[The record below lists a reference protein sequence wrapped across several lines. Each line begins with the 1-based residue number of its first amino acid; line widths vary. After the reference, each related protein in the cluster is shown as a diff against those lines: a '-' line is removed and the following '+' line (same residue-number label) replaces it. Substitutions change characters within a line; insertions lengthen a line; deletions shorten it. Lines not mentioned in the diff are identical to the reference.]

1 MPIEALLPKLS
12 SIRLKGYER
21 RLNFPGEIFHFSRR
35 GTPIFVCVAKV
46 RSSFDKWVGG
56 THSDWITDPENP
68 HGWKST
74 DEAIEK
80 AVHKALDMRKKN
92 LCHGLPFGGV
102 KFTIFSEVPLVGG
115 FRVHAYKLLG
125 EALNF
130 FNGHVFSG
138 ADVHTSTTDLMLA
151 FGVSPYVLGLD
162 KEYGGSGDPSPW
174 TAVGVHKVIKE
185 FFGIFHP
192 DSKMHGKRVN
202 IKGIGKVGYPL
213 LKMLYDDGFNIG
225 IADIRREV
233 VEEARDRFRG
243 VEKLSEDT
251 IHAKYAHVYAPCDKE
266 VTITSENTPEICD
279 ASSDHKWRAVIGSA
293 NDQNRHGME
302 LEDALWR
309 RQIVHLS
316 QGGYLENGGG
326 VITVVAPLVGG
337 RNWDLL
343 RDAKISGLADDCKLV
358 MTQAQEENIAPARI
372 TEAVVEKRAKETGN
386 EL

>member
-12 SIRLKGYER
+12 STRLRHHES
-21 RLNFPGEIFHFSRR
+21 RLDFPGEIWEFRR
-35 GTPIFVCVAKV
+35 PHSPIFVCAAKV
-46 RSSFDKWVGG
+46 RTSYDRWVGG
-56 THSDWITDPENP
+56 THSDWFADKDNP
-68 HGWKST
+68 YGWKSA

-130 FNGHVFSG
+130 FKGRVYTG
-138 ADVHTSTTDLMLA
+138 ADVHTSTTDLMLT

-162 KEYGGSGDPSPW
+162 TEYGGSGDPSPQ
-174 TAVGVHKVIKE
+174 TAIGVHKAIRE

-225 IADIRREV
+225 ITYI
-233 VEEARDRFRG
+233 
-243 VEKLSEDT
+243 L
-251 IHAKYAHVYAPCDKE
+251 P
-266 VTITSENTPEICD
+266 
-279 ASSDHKWRAVIGSA
+279 
-293 NDQNRHGME
+293 
-302 LEDALWR
+302 
-309 RQIVHLS
+309 
-316 QGGYLENGGG
+316 
-326 VITVVAPLVGG
+326 
-337 RNWDLL
+337 
-343 RDAKISGLADDCKLV
+343 KIF
-358 MTQAQEENIAPARI
+358 
-372 TEAVVEKRAKETGN
+372 
-386 EL
+386 